1 MLGHSHSDRAEGKVL
16 NRVMGACSNDLK
28 IEACPRDAE
37 LIVGQM
43 GVTDGKGVFGSR
55 STRQK

>member
-1 MLGHSHSDRAEGKVL
+1 MLGHSHSDRAEGKAL
-16 NRVMGACSNDLK
+16 NRVLGVCSDDWK
-28 IEACPRDAE
+28 IEACTRHAE

-55 STRQK
+55 STRQE